1 MSTEISSTATV
12 AAWRTRAKKDAA
24 GAANAAWDRILDL
37 QALGADDRNGADAQ
51 LNELFR
57 AGAPAQGLDGPT
69 DGILV
74 LTTTTTV
81 TDVALRKLTSA
92 WMPWEGKRFH
102 ADTQTG
108 DNRMTEQSVV
118 VSKVLWPLYSM
129 KGKQGERIAF
139 DFQTYVENG
148 KDDPDREVLV
158 IDYADLSQNP
168 RLLIRSIR
176 DELVELVPGT
186 YLGKILLRLP
196 TGSYLKLGYFAL
208 RTDEHSAL
216 RTDLTE
222 ENR

>member
-1 MSTEISSTATV
+1 MSTENPSTADV
-12 AAWRTRAKKDAA
+12 AAWRAQAASDPA
-24 GAANAAWDRILDL
+24 GAANAAWARIVEL
-37 QALGADDRNGADAQ
+37 QALGAEDRNGADDQ

-57 AGAPAQGLDGPT
+57 AGGPATGLDGPT

-74 LTTTTTV
+74 LTTTHAV

-118 VSKVLWPLYSM
+118 VSKVLWPLYAM
-129 KGKQGERIAF
+129 KGKPGERIAF
-139 DFQTYVENG
+139 DFQTYVEAG

-158 IDYADLSQNP
+158 IDYADLPQNP

-208 RTDEHSAL
+208 RTDVSAL
-216 RTDLTE
+216 RTDPTQ
-222 ENR
+222 EN